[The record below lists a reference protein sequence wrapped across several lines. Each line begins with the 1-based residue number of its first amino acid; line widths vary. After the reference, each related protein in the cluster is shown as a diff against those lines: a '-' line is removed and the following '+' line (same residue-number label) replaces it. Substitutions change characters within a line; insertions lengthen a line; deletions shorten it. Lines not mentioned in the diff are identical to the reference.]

1 MIATTSVSARPA
13 TDCGGTI
20 AAEGRSFAVVALFRV
35 SVFDF
40 GAGLRPADFLGVR
53 PVCR

>member
-20 AAEGRSFAVVALFRV
+20 GVNDRN
-35 SVFDF
+35 F
-40 GAGLRPADFLGVR
+40 GALLLSPAGFFCVFWRGSFGRFGLRAAFT
-53 PVCR
+53 